1 MLVKF
6 LSFSATVIGT
16 KRYKAILLSCIALFF
31 SLAGISVAVLNRV
44 NIPSEGGASSAI
56 KDEDKDA
63 NNSDKLGIGQQKAT
77 EEQTQQ
83 QPEDQSQAATTPEST
98 ASPEPNTSTA
108 TAYDFT
114 LSVSE
119 LTLPKNG
126 TTVIT
131 ATNNDGSKT
140 PLTPTVVESDSNIPK
155 ALHITEIDNSDGLKF
170 NLKVDKDAQPGK
182 YKVIVTAKDA
192 ARNINVTKTITITVV
207 NQS

>member
-83 QPEDQSQAATTPEST
+83 QPEGQSQAATTPETTTPTTGSEQ
-98 ASPEPNTSTA
+98 AGDVA
-108 TAYDFT
+108 FDFT
-114 LSVSE
+114 LTDTSSP
-119 LTLPKNG
+119 LPKG
-126 TTVIT
+126 SSLAIT
-131 ATNNDGSKT
+131 ATPTDSTKVHWSAAPVEGGTTSSALTITT
-140 PLTPTVVESDSNIPK
+140 PDQNT
-155 ALHITEIDNSDGLKF
+155 GKF
-170 NLKVDKDAQPGK
+170 ELKVDKDAQPG
-182 YKVIVTAKDA
+182 
-192 ARNINVTKTITITVV
+192 
-207 NQS
+207 

>member
-83 QPEDQSQAATTPEST
+83 QPEDQSQAATTPETTTPTTGSEQTGSVAFDFALTDTSSPLTKGSMISITPTPSDSSKVTWSASAPT
-98 ASPEPNTSTA
+98 A
-108 TAYDFT
+108 
-114 LSVSE
+114 
-119 LTLPKNG
+119 
-126 TTVIT
+126 
-131 ATNNDGSKT
+131 DGS
-140 PLTPTVVESDSNIPK
+140 PTT
-155 ALHITEIDNSDGLKF
+155 LHIEKF
-170 NLKVDKDAQPGK
+170 DPATGKFELKVDKDAQPGK
-182 YKVIVTAKDA
+182 YKVIVTARDA
-192 ARNINVTKTITITVV
+192 AGNINVTKTITITVV